1 MNAFSKLMQGK
12 IFREKE
18 IRIKVREELE
28 IVQFYLFLQKERY
41 QDKLT
46 YEINIEDEQIKENLI
61 PRLLIEPLVE
71 NAVSHGLEPKKES
84 GIIKVCMYEENFIE
98 ENDEIKKQK
107 KNSKILHIIVEDNGV
122 GIDYEKMN
130 EKPKEEAPQPEKIDH
145 THTGFENT
153 RKMLQI
159 LYGENYKF
167 NIWSEKGKGTKIEI
181 ILPAERGE
189 CHVESSGGR

>member
-1 MNAFSKLMQGK
+1 M
-12 IFREKE
+12 
-18 IRIKVREELE
+18 REELE

-84 GIIKVCMYEENFIE
+84 GIIRVCMYEENFIE

-107 KNSKILHIIVEDNGV
+107 KTSKILHIIVEDNGV

-130 EKPKEEAPQPEKIDH
+130 EKPKEEAPQPEKITLIQDL
-145 THTGFENT
+145 
-153 RKMLQI
+153 KI
-159 LYGENYKF
+159 LGKCYKF
-167 NIWSEKGKGTKIEI
+167 CMVRIINLTFGVRKEKEQKLK
-181 ILPAERGE
+181 
-189 CHVESSGGR
+189 